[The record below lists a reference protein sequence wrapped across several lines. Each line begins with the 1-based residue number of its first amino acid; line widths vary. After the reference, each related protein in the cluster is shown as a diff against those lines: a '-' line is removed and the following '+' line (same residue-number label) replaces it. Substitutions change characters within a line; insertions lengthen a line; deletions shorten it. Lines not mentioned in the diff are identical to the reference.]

1 MSTSEIPSVLW
12 GLLAGAVALVA
23 LTYAPGIL
31 LRRFHRDMLK
41 QRCKG
46 KLVLTYDDGPGLHIT
61 PALLQLLE
69 ETGVKA
75 TFFLSG
81 FRVAGCQDIC
91 NDAARQGHDIGSHA
105 YWHHDAWR
113 VPVRNVASVIRGC
126 RQIARLPHSSR
137 LFRPPNGRATTWSYL
152 AAKACG
158 FRHAYWTVDS
168 LDWVHPPGAIDAV
181 VAEVRR
187 NGGGVVLM
195 HDLETGQPGEA
206 QRHRHLLALTRQLI
220 ALGKREGWDI
230 GPMSELMNERK
241 RGTANA

>member
-1 MSTSEIPSVLW
+1 LDAEQQRRIRGIEPAAGHVGATQVLVAC
-12 GLLAGAVALVA
+12 GQVVRSDVGAVPPRRDDQFADGGGVA
-23 LTYAPGIL
+23 QAEIQP
-31 LRRFHRDMLK
+31 LRADR
-41 QRCKG
+41 
-46 KLVLTYDDGPGLHIT
+46 
-61 PALLQLLE
+61 
-69 ETGVKA
+69 
-75 TFFLSG
+75 
-81 FRVAGCQDIC
+81 
-91 NDAARQGHDIGSHA
+91 GHDIGSHA
-105 YWHHDAWR
+105 FWHHDAWL
-113 VPVRNVASVIRGC
+113 VPVRNVASVVRGC
-126 RQIARLPHSSR
+126 REIARLPNSSR
-137 LFRPPNGRATTWSYL
+137 LYRPPNGRATTWSYL

-195 HDLETGQPGEA
+195 HDLETGEAGEA